1 MVGGEQMDMY
11 NETAK
16 VAYELYEK
24 NGFINDRDLD
34 HWIEAEKIVIARLA
48 EEEKKREKG
57 KVQSEKKP
65 ATNVMARIAEEEKK
79 KEGKKVKSEKKPA
92 TKTKK
97 TVMKKTK

>member
-1 MVGGEQMDMY
+1 MDLY
-11 NETAK
+11 NDIAK

-24 NGFINDRDLD
+24 NGYFQNRDLD
-34 HWIEAEKIVIARLA
+34 HWLEAEKIVMARLA
-48 EEEKKREKG
+48 EEEKKKEKG

-79 KEGKKVKSEKKPA
+79 KEEKKVKSEKKPA